1 MASSGTESYLCAS
14 YSSVVRRFHV
24 YKDIW
29 TPILNEVHPTQ
40 LECGNPEDRY
50 AVSILKD
57 DLIVGHIPK
66 ELSRSCCSLLQE
78 MVK

>member
-1 MASSGTESYLCAS
+1 MASSGTEPYLCAS

-50 AVSILKD
+50 AVSILK
-57 DLIVGHIPK
+57 I
-66 ELSRSCCSLLQE
+66 LLLDTYQRNYPDP
-78 MVK
+78 VAVYCKRW